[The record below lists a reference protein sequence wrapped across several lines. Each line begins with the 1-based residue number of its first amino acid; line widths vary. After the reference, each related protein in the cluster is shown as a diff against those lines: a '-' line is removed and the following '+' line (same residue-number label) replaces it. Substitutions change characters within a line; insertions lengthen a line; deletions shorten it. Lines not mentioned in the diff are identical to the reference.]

1 MATYAQGYQKLMS
14 SKKDQVEAAFK
25 KAKEFAMSHKLQH
38 VVDEDGYPFP
48 LVEQL
53 TLEGQPGSNGEE
65 EIELLLDGMIIE
77 ALMAFEG
84 LLPEEDKQ
92 QGNP

>member
-1 MATYAQGYQKLMS
+1 
-14 SKKDQVEAAFK
+14 
-25 KAKEFAMSHKLQH
+25 MSHKLQH
-38 VVDEDGYPFP
+38 VVDEDGYSFP

-53 TLEGQPGSNGEE
+53 TLEGQPVSNGEE

-92 QGNP
+92 QGDS